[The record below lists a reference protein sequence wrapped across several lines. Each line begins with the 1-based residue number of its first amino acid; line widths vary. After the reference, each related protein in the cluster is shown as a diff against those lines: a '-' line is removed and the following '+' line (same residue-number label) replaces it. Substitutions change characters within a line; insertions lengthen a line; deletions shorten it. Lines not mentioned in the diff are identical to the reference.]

1 MRASLL
7 GAILTQRMAH
17 WTTGQW
23 HKLVKDYE
31 TDVTA
36 KEHISLARQEYKD
49 ERDLKTVSIAMEH
62 LSKNRY
68 SRAR

>member
-7 GAILTQRMAH
+7 DAILTQRMAN

-23 HKLVKDYE
+23 HKLVKDHE
-31 TDVTA
+31 ADVIS
-36 KEHISLARQEYKD
+36 KEHISMARQEDKD
-49 ERDLKTVSIAMEH
+49 ERDLKTVTIAMEH
-62 LSKNRY
+62 LSKNRC